1 MADKKPE
8 SAEQNPQV
16 TPSFTKIDFNIPAQ
30 QNEPSIWET
39 LKIEDLMTDAQNA
52 IKKLPSL
59 NEVKDEFQDKLDLA
73 TAIYV
78 NLAVGVSPT
87 IKELTD
93 HYVTKQSTKDRY
105 SRQLAWPGRV
115 EMLKKKMKEGT
126 LEKYQIQNLQDL
138 DTFMT
143 KKTIADVFGAEL
155 KGLHT
160 PKTPEDIQD
169 RLRTVFMGET
179 QLGQRNKAG
188 KLIDNP
194 GGAVGLLQV
203 EPSTFRD
210 VVKQTQFGSK
220 AAAASGLTQ
229 SDLNIIKNTPDNKLN
244 TLSKYLEQPK
254 VNYMAATARILQYL
268 KHHKL

>member
-1 MADKKPE
+1 
-8 SAEQNPQV
+8 
-16 TPSFTKIDFNIPAQ
+16 
-30 QNEPSIWET
+30 
-39 LKIEDLMTDAQNA
+39 
-52 IKKLPSL
+52 
-59 NEVKDEFQDKLDLA
+59 
-73 TAIYV
+73 
-78 NLAVGVSPT
+78 
-87 IKELTD
+87 
-93 HYVTKQSTKDRY
+93 
-105 SRQLAWPGRV
+105 
-115 EMLKKKMKEGT
+115 MLKKKMKEGT
-126 LEKYQIQNLQDL
+126 LEPYQIQNLQDL